1 MTKVDS
7 VPPFPPDFRLFLAS
21 QSPRRHTLLREL
33 GIPYEVVPVQAR
45 EEEEGAQAEVLAERN
60 ALAKVKG
67 AVLPLGAPPG
77 SFLLG
82 TDTMVE
88 VNGRILGKPRS
99 REEAA
104 RMLTL
109 LSGRSHRVISGVALM
124 RLPGSERLPVPN
136 RGAPGSVVETYV
148 LVDHAATEV
157 TFLSLGKKSISAYV
171 ASREWVGKAGG
182 YAVQGLAALFVSRI
196 EGEYSNVVGLPLCL
210 LARMFREAG
219 FDLLERRWLAT
230 PEGGRY
236 NTRTLKAAGPP
247 GTEHREVER

>member
-1 MTKVDS
+1 VTKVDS

-33 GIPYEVVPVQAR
+33 GIPYEVVPVHAR
-45 EEEEGAQAEVLAERN
+45 EEEEGAQADALAERN
-60 ALAKVKG
+60 ALAKVRG
-67 AVLPLGAPPG
+67 AILPLEAPPG
-77 SFLLG
+77 SFVLG
-82 TDTMVE
+82 TDTVVE
-88 VNGRILGKPRS
+88 VGGRILGKPRS
-99 REEAA
+99 HEEAT

-109 LSGRSHRVISGVALM
+109 LSGRSHRVVSGVALM
-124 RLPGSERLPVPN
+124 RVSGAKRLAASSPGALGSEVQ
-136 RGAPGSVVETYV
+136 TQI
-148 LVDHAATEV
+148 LVDHATTEV
-157 TFLSLGKKSISAYV
+157 TFLSLGEESIAAYI

-230 PEGGRY
+230 LEGGRY

-247 GTEHREVER
+247 GTEDREVER